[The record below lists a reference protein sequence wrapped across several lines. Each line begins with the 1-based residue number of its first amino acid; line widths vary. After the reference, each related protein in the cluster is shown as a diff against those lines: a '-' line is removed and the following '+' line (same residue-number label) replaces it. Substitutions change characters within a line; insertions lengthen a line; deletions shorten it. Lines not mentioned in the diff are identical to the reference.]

1 MIGSIIFYV
10 LFYVL
15 LVYGKNNFVDVDLSS
30 LNLFSVYTGYD
41 IINGNYFG
49 VITNI
54 FIHRSLWD
62 LVNTIFVLLF
72 CGFFMERYIKRNV
85 IVFIYVLS
93 IISFNLISIF
103 VYPDQYY
110 LGSFTIVSSLI
121 GMCIYFCYRFR
132 RFIFKIDRYIYIS
145 LMFIGFFI
153 SYMVDF
159 YSILQFLVS
168 YLIGIFVM
176 FVLDTKCLR
185 NNK

>member
-1 MIGSIIFYV
+1 MAYDRKYNFYV

-72 CGFFMERYIKRNV
+72 CGFLWKDI
-85 IVFIYVLS
+85 
-93 IISFNLISIF
+93 
-103 VYPDQYY
+103 
-110 LGSFTIVSSLI
+110 
-121 GMCIYFCYRFR
+121 
-132 RFIFKIDRYIYIS
+132 
-145 LMFIGFFI
+145 
-153 SYMVDF
+153 
-159 YSILQFLVS
+159 
-168 YLIGIFVM
+168 
-176 FVLDTKCLR
+176 
-185 NNK
+185 

>member
-1 MIGSIIFYV
+1 
-10 LFYVL
+10 
-15 LVYGKNNFVDVDLSS
+15 
-30 LNLFSVYTGYD
+30 
-41 IINGNYFG
+41 
-49 VITNI
+49 
-54 FIHRSLWD
+54 
-62 LVNTIFVLLF
+62 
-72 CGFFMERYIKRNV
+72 MERYIKRNV

-185 NNK
+185 NNKY